1 VEGEVELEDNTVIVL
16 TRIHGRD
23 RLTCRA
29 DQREAAE
36 RAHAHH
42 ARSCPVARSLAPA
55 IAITTELQSEEIE
68 E

>member
-1 VEGEVELEDNTVIVL
+1 MEGEVDLEDAVIVL